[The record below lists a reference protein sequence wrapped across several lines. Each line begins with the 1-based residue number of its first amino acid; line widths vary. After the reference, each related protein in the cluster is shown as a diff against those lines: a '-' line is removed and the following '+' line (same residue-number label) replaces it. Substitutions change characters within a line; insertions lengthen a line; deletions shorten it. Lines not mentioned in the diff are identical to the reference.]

1 MEMGNLCDLSIV
13 YRIRLH
19 FVRHNGSRNEV
30 HLLTCSN
37 ITLARI
43 SFFVVVVDV
52 TFQCTSIYPSIQQ
65 RRPTTVIVIIM
76 KDTLIKLRRGFP
88 VR

>member
-30 HLLTCSN
+30 HLFTCSN
-37 ITLARI
+37 ITLARLL
-43 SFFVVVVDV
+43 FFVVVVDFSV
-52 TFQCTSIYPSIQQ
+52 YEYISEHSAKTSNNSYNHYHE
-65 RRPTTVIVIIM
+65 
-76 KDTLIKLRRGFP
+76 
-88 VR
+88 

>member
-30 HLLTCSN
+30 HLFTCSN
-37 ITLARI
+37 ITLARL

-52 TFQCTSIYPSIQQ
+52 TFQCMSIYPSIQQ
-65 RRPTTVIVIIM
+65 RRPTTVIIIIM
-76 KDTLIKLRRGFP
+76 NDT
-88 VR
+88 

>member
-19 FVRHNGSRNEV
+19 FVRHNGRRNEV

-37 ITLARI
+37 ITFARL

-52 TFQCTSIYPSIQQ
+52 TYQCTSIYPSIQQ
-65 RRPTTVIVIIM
+65 RRPTTVIIIIM
-76 KDTLIKLRRGFP
+76 NDT
-88 VR
+88 

>member
-30 HLLTCSN
+30 HLFTCSN
-37 ITLARI
+37 ITLARL

-52 TFQCTSIYPSIQQ
+52 TFQCTSIHVYPSIQQ
-65 RRPTTVIVIIM
+65 RRPTTVIIIIM
-76 KDTLIKLRRGFP
+76 NDT
-88 VR
+88 

>member
-30 HLLTCSN
+30 HLFTCSN
-37 ITLARI
+37 VTLARL
-43 SFFVVVVDV
+43 SFFVVVVVDV

-65 RRPTTVIVIIM
+65 RRPTTVIIIIM
-76 KDTLIKLRRGFP
+76 NDT
-88 VR
+88 

>member
-30 HLLTCSN
+30 HLFTCSN
-37 ITLARI
+37 ITLARL

-52 TFQCTSIYPSIQQ
+52 TFQ
-65 RRPTTVIVIIM
+65 
-76 KDTLIKLRRGFP
+76 
-88 VR
+88 

>member
-52 TFQCTSIYPSIQQ
+52 TFQCTSIYPSIQP
-65 RRPTTVIVIIM
+65 RRPTTVIIIIM
-76 KDTLIKLRRGFP
+76 NDN
-88 VR
+88 

>member
-43 SFFVVVVDV
+43 SFFVVVDV

-65 RRPTTVIVIIM
+65 RRPTTVIIIIM
-76 KDTLIKLRRGFP
+76 NDT
-88 VR
+88 

>member
-30 HLLTCSN
+30 HLFTCSN
-37 ITLARI
+37 ITLARL

-52 TFQCTSIYPSIQQ
+52 TFQCTSIYISEHSAK
-65 RRPTTVIVIIM
+65 TSNNSYNHYHE
-76 KDTLIKLRRGFP
+76 
-88 VR
+88 

>member
-19 FVRHNGSRNEV
+19 FVRHNGCRNEV
-30 HLLTCSN
+30 HLFTCSN
-37 ITLARI
+37 ITHARL

-52 TFQCTSIYPSIQQ
+52 TYQCTSIYPSIQQ
-65 RRPTTVIVIIM
+65 RRPTTVIIIIM
-76 KDTLIKLRRGFP
+76 NDT
-88 VR
+88 